1 MKNKRHQLLSISL
14 ALVLTVTFGALP
26 KGSEKAFAASS
37 VQQKIDEAA
46 KKQKEALE
54 RINKSKK
61 EKEAVLAEQQRLD
74 HEINVLTAELDE
86 IDNII
91 GEADRNIA
99 EKEKEIAGYEEQIAS
114 NEKDFRARLRAM
126 DETNVASYIDLL
138 LDSQSFS
145 DFLARVETVKEI
157 SEHDQQ
163 IIDEMVNLKTGVE
176 TSRDEIVKAR
186 DEQKEARALVDG
198 KKGELDKKLAQKKA
212 AVESLENDIEKDEKA
227 YQEAKD
233 AQESLKKSL
242 ASSLSSSSGGGPVYS
257 GGEFC
262 FPAPSYTYVSSE
274 FGYRIHPISGT
285 RRYHSG
291 LDLAA
296 PYATNVLAAADGTVR
311 MAGWNG
317 GYGNCVVIDHGGGR
331 ATLYG
336 HNSSLLV
343 SAGQRVTKGQVIAKI
358 GSTGAST
365 GNHCHFEVLIN
376 GQAVNPRPYLG
387 M

>member
-126 DETNVASYIDLL
+126 DETNVAS
-138 LDSQSFS
+138 
-145 DFLARVETVKEI
+145 
-157 SEHDQQ
+157 
-163 IIDEMVNLKTGVE
+163 
-176 TSRDEIVKAR
+176 
-186 DEQKEARALVDG
+186 
-198 KKGELDKKLAQKKA
+198 
-212 AVESLENDIEKDEKA
+212 
-227 YQEAKD
+227 
-233 AQESLKKSL
+233 
-242 ASSLSSSSGGGPVYS
+242 
-257 GGEFC
+257 
-262 FPAPSYTYVSSE
+262 
-274 FGYRIHPISGT
+274 
-285 RRYHSG
+285 
-291 LDLAA
+291 
-296 PYATNVLAAADGTVR
+296 
-311 MAGWNG
+311 
-317 GYGNCVVIDHGGGR
+317 
-331 ATLYG
+331 
-336 HNSSLLV
+336 
-343 SAGQRVTKGQVIAKI
+343 
-358 GSTGAST
+358 
-365 GNHCHFEVLIN
+365 
-376 GQAVNPRPYLG
+376 
-387 M
+387 

>member
-1 MKNKRHQLLSISL
+1 M
-14 ALVLTVTFGALP
+14 
-26 KGSEKAFAASS
+26 
-37 VQQKIDEAA
+37 
-46 KKQKEALE
+46 
-54 RINKSKK
+54 
-61 EKEAVLAEQQRLD
+61 
-74 HEINVLTAELDE
+74 
-86 IDNII
+86 
-91 GEADRNIA
+91 
-99 EKEKEIAGYEEQIAS
+99 
-114 NEKDFRARLRAM
+114 LRP
-126 DETNVASYIDLL
+126 DIDLL

-274 FGYRIHPISGT
+274 FGYRIP
-285 RRYHSG
+285 
-291 LDLAA
+291 
-296 PYATNVLAAADGTVR
+296 PYIRNQTLPFRPGPGGAICDQCTGRGGRDGP
-311 MAGWNG
+311 
-317 GYGNCVVIDHGGGR
+317 HGGLERRLWELRGNR
-331 ATLYG
+331 PRRRTGYTLWPQFEP
-336 HNSSLLV
+336 
-343 SAGQRVTKGQVIAKI
+343 AGQR
-358 GSTGAST
+358 GSACYQGP
-365 GNHCHFEVLIN
+365 GHRQGWKHRYIYRGPLPF
-376 GQAVNPRPYLG
+376 
-387 M
+387 